1 MKDWK
6 VDPQTKTLDKTSKV
20 PLYKQLYYILKSQI
34 VDEIIKDGEEFYS
47 ENDLMKL
54 FDVSRITVRSTLQL
68 LESDGYL
75 KKSQGNASIVVNRN
89 QFMWNLYEIT
99 DDLLK
104 FNDDLTTEL
113 KSVSLVKPTDTI
125 LENLKLSFDT
135 KTVFRIERIRKVKSY
150 YMARSISYLPASL
163 PIDLNNVGF
172 EKNYSITK
180 LLRRLGENPTYCEE
194 TIEAVNADS
203 TTCELLELPENA
215 AVFYR
220 QRTTFDDK
228 DHPLEYV
235 ESYYNSK
242 YTKYFVKNKLL

>member
-6 VDPQTKTLDKTSKV
+6 AVPETTKLDKKSKV

-54 FDVSRITVRSTLQL
+54 FNVSRITVRSTLQL

-75 KKSQGNASIVVNRN
+75 KKSQGNASIVVNQN

-99 DDLLK
+99 GDLMKFDDLK
-104 FNDDLTTEL
+104 TEL
-113 KSVSLVKPTDTI
+113 KSISIVKPSDKV
-125 LENLKLSFDT
+125 LDNLMLPYGT
-135 KTVFRIERIRKVKSY
+135 KTVFRIERVRNVKEY
-150 YMARSISYLPASL
+150 KMARSISYLPVSL
-163 PIDLNNVGF
+163 PIDLNNIGF
-172 EKNYSITK
+172 EEDNSITK
-180 LLRRLGENPTYCEE
+180 LLRKLGENPTYCEE
-194 TIEAVNADS
+194 TIEAVNADDK
-203 TTCELLELPENA
+203 TCELLDLPPNS

-220 QRTTFDDK
+220 NRVTFNDK
-228 DHPLEYV
+228 DLPLEYV

>member
-6 VDPQTKTLDKTSKV
+6 IAPQITVLDKESKV

-34 VDEIIKDGEEFYS
+34 VDEVIKDGEEFYS

-54 FDVSRITVRSTLQL
+54 FDVSRITVRSTLQM

-75 KKSQGNASIVVNRN
+75 KKSQGNASIVVNQN

-99 DDLLK
+99 GDLMKFDDLK
-104 FNDDLTTEL
+104 TEL
-113 KSVSLVKPTDTI
+113 KSISLVKPSDKV
-125 LENLKLSFDT
+125 LDNLMLPYDT
-135 KTVFRIERIRKVKSY
+135 KTVFRIERIRNVKGY
-150 YMARSISYLPASL
+150 KMARSISYLPSSL

-172 EKNYSITK
+172 EKDNSITK
-180 LLRRLGENPTYCEE
+180 LLRNLGENPTYCEE
-194 TIEAVNADS
+194 TIEAVNADDK
-203 TTCELLELPENA
+203 TCKLLDLPSNS

-220 QRTTFDDK
+220 NRVTFNDK
-228 DHPLEYV
+228 DIPLEYV